1 MTRANRPPAA
11 SDLILALTVPLTLS
25 LSAVSLGCATDM
37 VCGPGTVQ
45 IGNAC
50 IVDDVAAG
58 GGDDAGPTAPPSP
71 RADAGM
77 TTAPPRTDPGSGSD
91 AGTGSPE
98 DDGGF
103 STIPPGTG
111 GPRDGGPTGCT
122 GTECDTWAEAIAA
135 GVVAAQMAAG
145 CGEAAIVDERIVP
158 IAARHA
164 AHQASLDRLTM
175 NSPEGSLFTQV
186 GAAAVDFRN
195 IAALVSVSVDGPE
208 DVLARWAA
216 GADTAAILGRCDA
229 ALGVGV
235 ATGAS
240 GDSYVTVLM
249 AHF

>member
-25 LSAVSLGCATDM
+25 LSVVSMGCATDM

-50 IVDDVAAG
+50 IVDDMAAG
-58 GGDDAGPTAPPSP
+58 GGDDAGATAPPSP
-71 RADAGM
+71 GDDAGT
-77 TTAPPRTDPGSGSD
+77 TTAPPGTDRD
-91 AGTGSPE
+91 AGTGSPG

-103 STIPPGTG
+103 STVPPGTG
-111 GPRDGGPTGCT
+111 GPRDGGATGCT
-122 GTECDTWAEAIAA
+122 GAECDTWAEAIAA

-145 CGEAAIVDERIVP
+145 CDEAAIVDERIVP
-158 IAARHA
+158 IAAGHA

-175 NSPEGSLFTQV
+175 DSPDGSLLTQV
-186 GAAAVDFRN
+186 GDTAVEFRN
-195 IAALVSVSVDGPE
+195 IAALVSVSIDGPD

-216 GADTAAILGRCDA
+216 GADTAAVLGRCDA